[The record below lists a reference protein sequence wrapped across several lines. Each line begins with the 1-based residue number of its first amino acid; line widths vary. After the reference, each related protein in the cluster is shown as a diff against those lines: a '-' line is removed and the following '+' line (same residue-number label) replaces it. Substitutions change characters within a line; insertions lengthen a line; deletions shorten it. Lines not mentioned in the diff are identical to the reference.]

1 MTKNEQIL
9 LYIQGLPIGSKIS
22 VRQIAQVMEVSGG
35 TAYKAIKDAEVEGI
49 VSTIPRVGTIRVEKV
64 EDKRIQQ
71 LTFAE
76 ILNIVEG
83 HVIGGHE
90 GIYKTIRKFVIG
102 AMALEEIAKYISEG
116 DLLIVGNRDD
126 VHRLALDKGCAI
138 LITGGFSC
146 KEEIKKMANEKK
158 LPIISTSYDTF
169 TITSIINR
177 DIQER
182 LIRKQVLLAEGIMP
196 KKLYY
201 LENTCKVRD
210 MKGLMEATGHSRFPV
225 VDKNM
230 HVIGIVTPRDIAG
243 VDDEESIANL
253 MTEDPITI
261 DKNTSVAYASHVMIW
276 EGIEMVPVVDGKKL
290 VGVVTRQDVIRG
302 LQYIR
307 NQPHM
312 GESFEDILLHH
323 CKVEETENGLK
334 LTGEITPMMLNDL
347 GIASA
352 GVLVMLMST
361 AGHLVIKKQK
371 HLDSVIDSFMVY
383 FIKPLQMENKIEI
396 QAEILNM
403 GRKFYKVDISVF
415 YEKEIVS
422 KAMMSAK
429 LLKR

>member
-9 LYIQGLPIGSKIS
+9 FYIKSLPIGGKIS
-22 VRQIAQVMEVSGG
+22 VRQIAQDMDVSEG
-35 TAYKAIKDAEVEGI
+35 TAYKAIKDAELEGV

-76 ILNIVEG
+76 IINIVEG
-83 HVIGGHE
+83 QVIGGHE

-102 AMALEEIAKYISEG
+102 AMALEEIARYLSEG

-146 KEEIKKMANEKK
+146 KEEIKRMATEKK

-177 DIQER
+177 DIQEK
-182 LIRKQVLLAEGIMP
+182 LIRKQILLAEGIMP
-196 KKLYY
+196 KKLSY
-201 LENTCKVRD
+201 LENSCKVRD
-210 MKGLMEATGHSRFPV
+210 MKRMIKQTGHSRFPV

-230 HVIGIVTPRDIAG
+230 HVVGVVTPRDIAG
-243 VDDEESIANL
+243 IDDEDGISSH
-253 MTEDPITI
+253 MTQSPIVI
-261 DKNTSVAYASHVMIW
+261 DRTTSVAYVSHVMIW

-307 NQPHM
+307 SQPHL
-312 GESFEDILLHH
+312 GESFEDTLLNH
-323 CKVEETENGLK
+323 CRMEETEHGVMM
-334 LTGEITPMMLNDL
+334 TGEITPMMLNEL

-361 AGHLVIKKQK
+361 AGYLAIKKHK
-371 HLDSVIDSFMVY
+371 HLDSVLDSFMIY
-383 FIKPLQMENKIEI
+383 FIKPLQMESKIEI
-396 QAEILNM
+396 QAEIINM

-415 YEKEIVS
+415 HQKEIVS

-429 LLKR
+429 LLKK